1 MACLRRIIP
10 DIDFAQS
17 AIPYEQL
24 INLKVDMDDFVLAMR
39 QIEPSAI
46 REVFVDVPD
55 VTWQQV
61 GGLEEVKQNL
71 TEAVEWPLRY
81 PELFAR
87 AGIHPPKGLLIYGPP
102 GCGKTLLAKAVANE
116 SQANFISVKGPALLS
131 KYVGES
137 EQGIREV
144 FHKAR
149 QAAPCIIFFDE
160 IDALFPVRGV
170 AGQDSGVTQ
179 RVLSQFLAEL
189 DGIEELKGVFILGA
203 TNRKDILDPAILR
216 PGRFDDLVEVPLPD
230 EATRRAI
237 FEVHMRNK
245 PVQNHVSL
253 SELAAS
259 SQGLSSAE
267 IASVCNQAALMAL
280 RRAMPEGPAQDTDLE
295 IGITKEDITT
305 ALSNMQLRI

>member
-1 MACLRRIIP
+1 
-10 DIDFAQS
+10 
-17 AIPYEQL
+17 
-24 INLKVDMDDFVLAMR
+24 MDDFVLAMR

-55 VTWQQV
+55 VSWDRV
-61 GGLEEVKQNL
+61 GGLQDVKQTL

-81 PELFAR
+81 PELYAR
-87 AGIHPPKGLLIYGPP
+87 AGMHPPKGLLIFGPP
-102 GCGKTLLAKAVANE
+102 GCGKTLVAKAVANE

-160 IDALFPVRGV
+160 IDALFPVRGQG
-170 AGQDSGVTQ
+170 AQDSGVTQ

-203 TNRKDILDPAILR
+203 TNRKDILDPAMLR
-216 PGRFDDLVEVPLPD
+216 PGRFDELVEVPLPD
-230 EATRRAI
+230 ETSREAI
-237 FEVHMRNK
+237 FAVHMHNK
-245 PVQNHVSL
+245 PMHADISL
-253 SELAAS
+253 ATLAAS
-259 SQGLSSAE
+259 SQGLSGAE
-267 IASVCNQAALMAL
+267 IASVCNHAALMAL
-280 RRAMPEGPAQDTDLE
+280 RRAMVGGDKDL
-295 IGITKEDITT
+295 GAGDLCITEEDVT
-305 ALSNMQLRI
+305 ASLNAVQARI